1 MKKKI
6 LIFAMIAAVGIVSA
20 AGCGKKSS
28 KTVNKPSATAEPEE
42 DLLDNSDKVI
52 TQDLSTYEKT
62 MDILCES
69 KVNADVEQFLDL
81 FHYMRGLM
89 ESVVTEEDYF
99 NKIAE
104 GYKDECG
111 ENITWTYEITRLDA
125 VTGEALEVYQETVQT
140 FGGKAKIDEAYD
152 MEAAVHL
159 KGDKGTKDYE
169 LEIGVGKIDGF
180 WQIVNFGDTLL
191 Q

>member
-6 LIFAMIAAVGIVSA
+6 LIFAAVFAVATASV

-28 KTVNKPSATAEPEE
+28 KTNDKPVATAEADE
-42 DLLDNSDKVI
+42 DLLDNSDEVI
-52 TQDLSTYEKT
+52 TQDLSTYEKVV
-62 MDILCES
+62 DVLCES

-89 ESVVTEEDYF
+89 RSVITEEDHF

-104 GYKDECG
+104 GYKEACG

-125 VTGEALEVYQETVQT
+125 VSGEGIEVYQDTIST
-140 FGGKAKIDEAYD
+140 FGSKDQIDEAYD
-152 MEAAVHL
+152 MEVSVHL

-169 LEIGVGKIDGF
+169 VEIAVGKIDEN

>member
-6 LIFAMIAAVGIVSA
+6 LMFVTVFAVVVASA

-28 KTVNKPSATAEPEE
+28 KTNESPVATAEPEE
-42 DLLDNSDKVI
+42 DLFDNSDEVL
-52 TQDLSTYEKT
+52 TQDLSTYEKAI
-62 MDILCES
+62 DVLCES
-69 KVNADVEQFLDL
+69 KINADVEQFLDL

-89 ESVVTEEDYF
+89 RSVLTEEDHF
-99 NKIAE
+99 QKIAE
-104 GYKDECG
+104 EYKETCG

-125 VTGEALEVYQETVQT
+125 VSGEGMEVYQDTIST
-140 FGGKAKIDEAYD
+140 FGSKDTIDEAYD
-152 MEAAVHL
+152 MEVAVHL
-159 KGDKGTKDYE
+159 KGNKGTKDYE
-169 LEIGVGKIDGF
+169 VDIAVGKINEN